1 MSNVKT
7 MSSVVIGAR
16 APSDL
21 GGGGG
26 GIFYPEKNYAMLE
39 SVRVEIGMQ
48 TQTFTI
54 FASNETAI
62 IRKIVKLKACI
73 LNSINSFNVIESP
86 EK

>member
-1 MSNVKT
+1 MLILSYAD
-7 MSSVVIGAR
+7 IGVR

-26 GIFYPEKNYAMLE
+26 GGGDFLAPKNYAMPE
-39 SVRVEIGMQ
+39 SVRVEIGMP

-62 IRKIVKLKACI
+62 IGKIVKLQACI
-73 LNSINSFNVIESP
+73 LNSINSLKVTN
-86 EK
+86 